1 MKEKLV
7 RDKIPEIIKKNG
19 EVPQTR
25 IANDEEYWSKLLE
38 KLEEE
43 IAEFFASNDIGEMI
57 DIIEVLEAI
66 CAYKKFSIWTLYQ
79 LKQKKAKER
88 GKFSKQIILLM
99 EEKSADIKNPSR
111 F

>member
-19 EVPQTR
+19 DVPHTR
-25 IANDEEYWSKLLE
+25 TADDEEYWSKLLE

-43 IAEFFASNDIGEMI
+43 VEEFFENNDIGEMI
-57 DIIEVLEAI
+57 DIIEVLEAM

-79 LKQKKAKER
+79 LKRKKAKER
-88 GKFSKQIILLM
+88 GKFLKRIILQM
-99 EEKSADIKNPSR
+99 KEERADTQNPSR
-111 F
+111 